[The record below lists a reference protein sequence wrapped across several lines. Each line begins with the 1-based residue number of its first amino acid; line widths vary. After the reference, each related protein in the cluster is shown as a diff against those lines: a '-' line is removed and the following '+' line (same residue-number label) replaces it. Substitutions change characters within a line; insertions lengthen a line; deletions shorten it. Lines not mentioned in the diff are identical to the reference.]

1 MEGNLV
7 NLEIRTAVR
16 RSKAVLNKIG
26 PYTENSRFEKNTPIN
41 GVVKFGVV
49 KEVAD
54 NLMKTL
60 AVFETDKKTMT
71 VPKHLKASVRQ
82 QPNTIVDVI
91 CIVKYGREKTLVVKG
106 QKLGVPIKA
115 EEDKKANRKVGKIT
129 FAFQTPTPKIA
140 HSLAGLINTHEK
152 IERIGPGK

>member
-16 RSKAVLNKIG
+16 RSKEVLRKIG
-26 PYTENSRFEKNTPIN
+26 PYVEKPIYQTKSPIN
-41 GVVKFGVV
+41 GIVKFGVV

-54 NLMKTL
+54 NIMKTL

-82 QPNTIVDVI
+82 QPNTIVDVV
-91 CIVKYGREKTLVVKG
+91 CIVKHGREKKLVVKG
-106 QKLGVPIKA
+106 QKLGIPIKA
-115 EEDKKANRKVGKIT
+115 EEAKKDNRKVGKIS
-129 FAFQTPTPKIA
+129 FAFQTATPRVA
-140 HSLAGLINTHEK
+140 QSLAGLINTHEK